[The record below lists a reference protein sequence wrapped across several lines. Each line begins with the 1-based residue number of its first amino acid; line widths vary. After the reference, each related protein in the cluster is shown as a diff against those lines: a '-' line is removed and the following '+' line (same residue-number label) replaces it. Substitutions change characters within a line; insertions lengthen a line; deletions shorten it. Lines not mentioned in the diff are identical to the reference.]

1 MKKTAVVL
9 WIAAACSLGAAE
21 RYQSAGFSAE
31 ITANGVIRNLEYAGQ
46 PLASSISLTG
56 EYKIPEGA
64 EKYDARFFQTTDYSG
79 KAKFQRDAETLTVS
93 IDSTLDNKGLKDAA
107 SYRVNCVMKP
117 NEIVFS
123 CEVVQKVELL
133 SDYHIFKTHIQMP
146 GSLFG
151 RGARVLTSNDQEE
164 FKVLPET
171 YEPKFRLNGKEFSL
185 STGKGVLA
193 FTGDPEVRFGFM
205 DSRTWGGNDFTIVA
219 TPFAKWTPKPVAH
232 PAGTVWKW
240 NFKLT
245 FTPDR

>member
-9 WIAAACSLGAAE
+9 LIAAACSLGAAE

-31 ITANGVIRNLEYAGQ
+31 ITENGVVRNLGYAGQ
-46 PLASSISLTG
+46 PLVNSISLTG
-56 EYKIPEGA
+56 EYKLPAGA
-64 EKYDARFFQTTDYSG
+64 EKYDARFFQAGDYSG
-79 KAKFQRDAETLTVS
+79 KAQFRRDGETLTVS
-93 IDSTLDNKGLKDAA
+93 IDSTLGNKGVKDAA
-107 SYRVNCVMKP
+107 NYRVTCVFTP
-117 NEIVFS
+117 GEIAFS
-123 CEVVQKVELL
+123 CEAVQKVELL
-133 SDYHIFKTHIQMP
+133 SDFHIFKTHIQMP

-151 RGARVLTSNDQEE
+151 RGAKVLNANNQEE

-171 YEPKFRLNGKEFSL
+171 YEPKFRLNGKELSI

-193 FTGDPEVRFGFM
+193 FTGDPEVRFGYM
-205 DSRTWGGNDFTIVA
+205 DSRQWGGKDFTIIV

-240 NFKLT
+240 SFKLT

>member
-1 MKKTAVVL
+1 MKKTAAVFL
-9 WIAAACSLGAAE
+9 IAAACSLGAAE
-21 RYQSAGFSAE
+21 RYRSSGFSAE
-31 ITANGVIRNLEYAGQ
+31 ISENGVIRNLEYAGQ
-46 PLASSISLTG
+46 PLASSIFLTG

-79 KAKFQRDAETLTVS
+79 KAQFRRDGETLTVN
-93 IDSTLDNKGLKDAA
+93 IDSTLGNKGVKDAA
-107 SYRVNCVMKP
+107 SYRVNCVLKP
-117 NEIVFS
+117 NEIAFS

-133 SDYHIFKTHIQMP
+133 SDYHIFKTQIQMP
-146 GSLFG
+146 ESLFG

-171 YEPKFRLNGKEFSL
+171 CEPKFRLGGKEFSL

-193 FTGDPEVRFGFM
+193 FTGDPEVRFLFV
-205 DSRTWGGNDFTIVA
+205 DSRTWGGKDFTIVV

-232 PAGTVWKW
+232 SAGTVWKW
-240 NFKLT
+240 KFKLT